1 MNITKL
7 NYTDRD
13 FKLLINSYLKI
24 IIFSVIIDWD
34 IDKKELKTL
43 FTLFT
48 KVDIDSDNVALEKFN
63 YIWDIYFWKNNL
75 LDIDSWHFEY
85 VRVLALENIIFYE
98 WEKSITSLFDYLNE
112 KNKLTFEEKMDELE
126 KNLLI
131 LKKIIDKR
139 IGILWKV
146 YVKIFY
152 YWLYYYV
159 ELIAKQAWRILEGQI
174 TKEEKKYLDK
184 IKTYLEIAKNLSNS
198 DIYKLRTPL
207 LDL

>member
-13 FKLLINSYLKI
+13 FKLLVNSYLKI
-24 IIFSVIIDWD
+24 IIFSVIIDGD

-48 KVDIDSDNVALEKFN
+48 RVDLDSDNVALEKFN
-63 YIWDIYFWKNNL
+63 YIWDIFFWKKNL
-75 LDIDSWHFEY
+75 LDIDNWHFDY
-85 VRVLALENIIFYE
+85 IRVLTLENIIFYE
-98 WEKSITSLFDYLNE
+98 WEKSVTSLFDYLDE
-112 KNKLTFEEKMDELE
+112 KNKLSFEEKMEELK
-126 KNLLI
+126 KNLST
-131 LKKIIDKR
+131 LKRLIDKKTKD
-139 IGILWKV
+139 LWKV
-146 YVKIFY
+146 YIKIFY

-184 IKTYLEIAKNLSNS
+184 IKTYLEIDKNLCSS
-198 DIYKLRTPL
+198 DIYKLRTPI